1 MSGRAV
7 EGALSCSDALGA
19 PLAMP
24 YPLRLPRL
32 LAFVMWGAAM
42 KAACFYQ
49 HFTRLFSMQH
59 ESGNETGTLG
69 TEIRNA
75 VEHPQGKG
83 D

>member
-1 MSGRAV
+1 M
-7 EGALSCSDALGA
+7 EGALLCSDTLGA
-19 PLAMP
+19 LVPLAMP

-49 HFTRLFSMQH
+49 HFTRLSSMQH
-59 ESGNETGTLG
+59 ESSNETGTLG
-69 TEIRNA
+69 AEVRNA
-75 VEHPQGKG
+75 VEHPHGKG